1 MGNSAAGPARV
12 VITGVGLVTPL
23 GLSTDE
29 NLERCF
35 AGESAIGPIHGLE
48 VEAHPCRA
56 GAHVPEFD
64 LSNVLRF
71 PKNSRFMNHS
81 VRCAMQAAGEATCRA
96 GLQWD
101 KLDPLRIALY
111 TGSGQT
117 GLESDDYFR
126 ALEAAWPGEREMDLK
141 YLGGLPSHLIDRY
154 IVLRTLAN
162 GGLGLLSTE
171 FGIQGPN
178 SNLVQ
183 SDTASAIALSCAYH
197 DLVENRCDA
206 ALAGGHDSLLSSSNF
221 LAYEKAGL
229 LSASEPCDAYRP
241 FDRQRDGL
249 VLGEGSG
256 FFVLERWD
264 DAEARGAE
272 IVGELCGVGCATDL
286 DGGDEGAPGAEALR
300 AAVAEA
306 VDGSQIDFVVAR
318 GIGTKDGDS
327 REACMIAAAVGSR
340 VPVTALKSRTGY
352 LGAATTAV
360 ELGVGLLC
368 ARQGSTP
375 PILRHTAADPDCLLD
390 LVVGEPR
397 RLARRQPLGL
407 FLSAS
412 WTGQIAAIAA
422 RAIEA

>member
-1 MGNSAAGPARV
+1 
-12 VITGVGLVTPL
+12 VTPL
-23 GLSTDE
+23 GLSANE
-29 NLERCF
+29 NLERCC

-48 VEAHPCRA
+48 VEGHPCRA

-71 PKNSRFMNHS
+71 PKNARFMNHS
-81 VRCAMQAAGEATCRA
+81 VRCAMRAAREAACRA

-101 KLDPLRIALY
+101 QLDPLRIALY

-126 ALEAAWPGEREMDLK
+126 ALEAAWADEREMDFK

-178 SNLVQ
+178 SNIVQ
-183 SDTASAIALSCAYH
+183 SDTAAAMALSCAYH
-197 DLVENRCDA
+197 DLLGNRCDV
-206 ALAGGHDSLLSSSNF
+206 ALAGGHDSLLSVSNY

-229 LSASEPCDAYRP
+229 LSASEPGEAYRP

-256 FFVLERWD
+256 FFVLERWE
-264 DAEARGAE
+264 DAAARGAE
-272 IVGELCGVGCATDL
+272 IVGELCGVGCATGL
-286 DGGDEGAPGAEALR
+286 EDGSQSASAAGALQ

-318 GIGTKDGDS
+318 GIGTPSGDS
-327 REACMIAAAVGSR
+327 QEAQMIAAAVGSR

-368 ARQGSTP
+368 AREGSAL
-375 PILRHTAADPDCLLD
+375 PILRHTDADSDCLLD

-397 RLARRQPLGL
+397 RLPRRQPLGL
-407 FLSAS
+407 FLSTS